1 MLLSTIKSSGE
12 GAARQIAKVNAIKT
26 ICNTYAPSY
35 DEELAAVRVA
45 FNNIGLTFATM
56 TDEQILA
63 FSLNGIGDAEAI
75 AIARQINIE
84 QELCIVQVKS
94 SADKF
99 INDI

>member
-12 GAARQIAKVNAIKT
+12 GASRGIAKVNAIKT
-26 ICNTYAPSY
+26 IRNTYAPAY
-35 DEELAAVRVA
+35 DEELAAARLVFDA
-45 FNNIGLTFATM
+45 PTLTFATM
-56 TDEQILA
+56 TDEQVLA

-75 AIARQINIE
+75 ATQKQINIE
-84 QELCIVQVKS
+84 QEKCILQVKS